1 MKMKILFSFIFIFNH
16 ALGSIGCMDNSWHL
30 AQPFDS
36 KEYHY
41 VKCNCPCRKLGLA
54 RGECTECGHAHDF
67 APQYIIKRPN
77 APVREIPANRIPVH
91 YY

>member
-1 MKMKILFSFIFIFNH
+1 MIWYKVLSLLCFFQHTFC
-16 ALGSIGCMDNSWHL
+16 SIGCMDNSWHL
-30 AQPFDS
+30 TRPFDS

-41 VKCNCPCRKLGLA
+41 VKCNCPCRKLNLA

-67 APQYIIKRPN
+67 APQIIIRRPG
-77 APVREIPANRIPVH
+77 AAQKTLPANRNPVH